1 MNLVDAA
8 CRLAAGA
15 TLAELELPAEGS
27 ACAGHHVKAAVLPFV
42 RFAGRRSGARARD
55 ALDRRGDGERR
66 RLRDGLREGRA
77 GRRARRCPTGG
88 RAFLSVRDAD
98 KVAVLPVARA
108 LAGLGFELVATAGT
122 AAALE
127 LAEIDVRRVDKGD
140 AVVELVRSRGV
151 ELVVNTPQG
160 RNARRDGY
168 AIREAAVVARVPC
181 ITTLAVARAAVDAI
195 ANARA
200 GAAALAAG
208 TPFRPA
214 WPRRC

>member
-1 MNLVDAA
+1 M
-8 CRLAAGA
+8 
-15 TLAELELPAEGS
+15 TL
-27 ACAGHHVKAAVLPFV
+27 
-42 RFAGRRSGARARD
+42 
-55 ALDRRGDGERR
+55 
-66 RLRDGLREGRA
+66 
-77 GRRARRCPTGG
+77 PTRG

-108 LAGLGFELVATAGT
+108 LVGLGFELVATAGT

-127 LAEIDVRRVDKGD
+127 LAEIEVRRVDKGD

-195 ANARA
+195 ANARPSRRSRCRNA
-200 GAAALAAG
+200 I
-208 TPFRPA
+208 PA
-214 WPRRC
+214 CRPRRF